1 MGVDQAGR
9 GGPAGT
15 LGAGLRAR
23 GTGPPF
29 HGGSLAGVVWHSF
42 GGSPE
47 HVRSNAPHSDTTMS
61 GKALLITGVSG
72 YKRAAEAVP
81 TSGHAVW
88 NAAQEE
94 ERAAF
99 DGSRPAPRRLRP
111 TRR

>member
-1 MGVDQAGR
+1 
-9 GGPAGT
+9 
-15 LGAGLRAR
+15 
-23 GTGPPF
+23 
-29 HGGSLAGVVWHSF
+29 
-42 GGSPE
+42 
-47 HVRSNAPHSDTTMS
+47 MS